1 MDQQVSPN
9 MPIELFRERAKE
21 IIRLADSWDKHQT
34 PVELENLVEG
44 IHRLKQTEGFQ
55 ALLKSIPNRAMSPS
69 ARQNLANIIKKV
81 SRYRESARY
90 LYRTARKIPI
100 VRRAR
105 IVVIDLP
112 KEAFCQISNNHTAC
126 LASAITR
133 IGTDHRKP
141 SLGYLNSLLSPSNL
155 ELNDQFADQ
164 TVKSLSKA
172 KIHAEVQLVLYYEL
186 RASRLPPR
194 VVCSSKDA
202 CFLCNTFITMH
213 GKMHTPRCHG
223 RLYPGWRLP
232 SMSQFSDLQLR
243 LNESLEEQIKKSLQ
257 ELLVRKE
264 KTRYPCPN
272 ESTVLT
278 LQVSTST
285 LRTTSAL
292 VETIPVTA
300 TESAVNVTVRSCTEF
315 RSAQNQDSAA
325 TSENE
330 KDATSV
336 LEFEHSMVTPRGDE
350 TEALEMA
357 KTTTVS
363 TSQCESLSTSDNI
376 TAHETQMLVQGIAHT
391 DCVDSK
397 RGPQFYP
404 AGALE
409 IHMESTEEESAESSP
424 DRENSKI
431 AYSIE
436 WLSVDA
442 AKEFVKDHAETAV
455 DVEAMQCQTSCEMDY
470 HNNVVIMARGDVVRI
485 MSR

>member
-1 MDQQVSPN
+1 MPN
-9 MPIELFRERAKE
+9 ELFRERAKE
-21 IIRLADSWDKHQT
+21 IIRLADSWNKHQT
-34 PVELENLVEG
+34 PAELEKLVEG
-44 IHRLKQTEGFQ
+44 IHRLKQTERFQ
-55 ALLKSIPNRAMSPS
+55 ALLESIPNRAMGPS
-69 ARQNLANIIKKV
+69 ARQNLVNIIKKV

-90 LYRTARKIPI
+90 LYRTSRKIPI
-100 VRRAR
+100 LRRAR
-105 IVVIDLP
+105 TVVIDLP
-112 KEAFCQISNNHTAC
+112 KEAFCQVSNTYTAR

-133 IGTDHRKP
+133 ISTDHRKP
-141 SLGYLNSLLSPSNL
+141 SLDYLNRLLSPRNL
-155 ELNDQFADQ
+155 ELNDEFANQ
-164 TVKSLSKA
+164 TERSLSKA

-186 RASRLPPR
+186 RAASLPPR

-202 CFLCNTFITMH
+202 CFLCNTFIVMH

-257 ELLVRKE
+257 ELLQRKE

-292 VETIPVTA
+292 VEATPVTA
-300 TESAVNVTVRSCTEF
+300 TESVVNVAVRPCTES

-330 KDATSV
+330 KDAPSV
-336 LEFEHSMVTPRGDE
+336 LESEHSMVTPRGDE

-357 KTTTVS
+357 NTTIVS

-391 DCVDSK
+391 DCVASK
-397 RGPQFYP
+397 RCPQFYT

-409 IHMESTEEESAESSP
+409 IHMECAGEGEESSP
-424 DRENSKI
+424 DRENSEV

-442 AKEFVKDHAETAV
+442 AKEFLKNHAETAV
-455 DVEAMQCQTSCEMDY
+455 DVEAMQCQTSCEVDY
-470 HNNVVIMARGDVVRI
+470 HNNVVIMARGDVVRL